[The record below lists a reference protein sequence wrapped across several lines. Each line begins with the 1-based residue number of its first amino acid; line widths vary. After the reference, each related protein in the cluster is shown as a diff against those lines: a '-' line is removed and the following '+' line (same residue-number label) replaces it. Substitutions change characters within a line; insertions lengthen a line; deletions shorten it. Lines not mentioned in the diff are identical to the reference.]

1 MEEQSF
7 QANFEVSTF
16 VTPSS
21 SVCLVTGILLDDLY
35 ETEVKPKTELKTRIP
50 KNWKVEKIY

>member
-50 KNWKVEKIY
+50 KN